1 MNRKV
6 GIKSF
11 RSKKI
16 FFCISKI
23 KKHREKWTIADSK
36 HTGWSKKFKNTK
48 RRTQD
53 RQFKIQTHR
62 KNNPRQTEKH
72 RQLNKQTDKNTQLAQ
87 HTHRQKKA
95 ETVQHKDKLKS
106 KEGRHK
112 DKHKNTEVQ
121 HTDRQEIQ
129 LFNRQ
134 TDWNTQTTQH
144 RRTVNT
150 NSSACT

>member
-1 MNRKV
+1 MKRKV

-87 HTHRQKKA
+87 HTHRQKKQKQFNTKTSWKA
-95 ETVQHKDKLKS
+95 K
-106 KEGRHK
+106 KEDTK
-112 DKHKNTEVQ
+112 INIKTQKFNTQ
-121 HTDRQEIQ
+121 TDRKYNSLTDRQTETHRQ
-129 LFNRQ
+129 LNTARQ
-134 TDWNTQTTQH
+134 
-144 RRTVNT
+144 
-150 NSSACT
+150 